1 MKHEKTMWAKCN
13 SYVVYYAVIHIRV
26 QCMSVIYCGSNY
38 EVNSSL
44 IYCERYFAFCKGSA
58 EFTYNSY
65 FIYMISGYF
74 VILSSVA

>member
-1 MKHEKTMWAKCN
+1 VKHEKTMWAKCK

-26 QCMSVIYCGSNY
+26 QCVSIIYCGSNC

-44 IYCERYFAFCKGSA
+44 IYRERDFAFCKGSA
-58 EFTYNSY
+58 GFTYNSY
-65 FIYMISGYF
+65 FIYMICGYF